1 MASVEKIKA
10 AIAQIA
16 QRRKNT
22 TLSEI
27 EWVINQLGEQGHPV
41 RSRST
46 THGVLYA
53 VGSARFSV
61 CVHNPG
67 SKQVKACYV
76 DGFLDAMIEIGMYG
90 E

>member
-22 TLSEI
+22 TSSEI
-27 EWVINQLGEQGHPV
+27 EWVVNQLREHGHAV

-53 VGSARFSV
+53 VGSVRFSV
-61 CVHNPG
+61 CTHNPG
-67 SKQVKACYV
+67 SKQVKSCYV
-76 DGFLDAMIEIGMYG
+76 DGFLDAMIEIGLYD

>member
-10 AIAQIA
+10 EIARIG

-22 TLSEI
+22 TVSEI
-27 EWVINQLGEQGHPV
+27 EWVITQLGEQGHTV

-67 SKQVKACYV
+67 SKQVKPCYV
-76 DGFLDAMIEIGMYG
+76 DGFLDAMIEIGLYD